1 MVIIKFIF
9 TGVIMKPKNLDE
21 IQKSFTTQSQNH
33 VAYSKG
39 AFDDTVQSMN
49 LTKDDCILDAAAG
62 TCSFGRAAAP
72 FVKTVI
78 CLDATPAMLAAGKE
92 EAEKSGITNIQ
103 FINGYVDAIPFD
115 DQYFDAVFTS
125 NAFHHFLEMEKP
137 FAEMHRVLKHGGQL
151 VIKDM
156 EATTEAL
163 RDIEDKIETMR
174 DPSHVKNRSRNEFL
188 TLYEKYGYTITEQEA
203 TKFSKS
209 LSDWVALT
217 KTPND
222 VVEEIKNMLKAEMQN
237 GNLTGFYP
245 HLQDGEIFF
254 EQRFVF
260 FIGKKT

>member
-1 MVIIKFIF
+1 
-9 TGVIMKPKNLDE
+9 MKPKNLDE

-39 AFDDTVQSMN
+39 AFDDAVQSMN
-49 LTKDDCILDAAAG
+49 LTKNDRILDAAAG

-78 CLDATPAMLAAGKE
+78 CIDATPAMLAAGKE

-103 FINGYVDAIPFD
+103 FIDGYVDAIPFD
-115 DQYFDAVFTS
+115 DEYFDVVFTS

-137 FAEMHRVLKHGGQL
+137 FAEIHRVLKRGGQL

-156 EATTEAL
+156 EASEEAL
-163 RDIEDKIETMR
+163 RDIQDRIETMR
-174 DPSHVKNRSRNEFL
+174 DPSHVKHRSRNEFL
-188 TLYEKYGYTITEQEA
+188 ALYEKYCYTVTKQEA
-203 TKFSKS
+203 DKGLKS

-217 KTPND
+217 KTSND
-222 VVEEIKNMLKAEMQN
+222 VVEEIKNMLKADMQN
-237 GNLTGFYP
+237 GILTGFRP
-245 HLQDGEIFF
+245 CLQDGEIFF

-260 FIGKKT
+260 FIGKKM

>member
-1 MVIIKFIF
+1 
-9 TGVIMKPKNLDE
+9 MKPKNLND
-21 IQKSFTTQSQNH
+21 IQKSFTMQSQNH

-39 AFDDTVQSMN
+39 AFDDIVQSMN
-49 LTKDDCILDAAAG
+49 LTEEDCVLDAAAG
-62 TCSFGRAAAP
+62 SCAFGRAAAP
-72 FVKTVI
+72 FVKSVI

-115 DQYFDAVFTS
+115 GQYFDTVFTS
-125 NAFHHFLEMEKP
+125 NGFHHFPEVEKP
-137 FAEMHRVLKHGGQL
+137 FAEMHRVLKRGGQL

-156 EATTEAL
+156 EAAEEAL
-163 RDIEDKIETMR
+163 RDTQDKIETMR

-188 TLYEKYGYTITEQEA
+188 ALYEKYGYTVTEQEA

-209 LSDWVALT
+209 LSEWVALT

-222 VVEEIKNMLKAEMQN
+222 IVEEIKNILKAEMEN
-237 GNLTGFYP
+237 GELTGFCP
-245 HLQDGEIFF
+245 HLHDGEIFF